1 MESNG
6 QNGHGSNGA
15 SATKNISYIMN
26 TKNWRGPLIFILII
40 SILGVGMIGLQT
52 YIDAP
57 PMTGFK
63 DATGAVVID
72 QNTIERGQEVF
83 HKKALMEYG
92 SFFGDGAQ
100 RGPDYTAEALHW
112 ITVYMND
119 FYIAEIKLKTGKEVD
134 LYEVKQ
140 INEKVKVELKQN
152 AFNKAE
158 NIVSLSSAQSY
169 ALQQLKK
176 HYTDLFID
184 KNTGAG
190 FPPKNYITN
199 REDVADLASFFFWG
213 AWVCVTQRPG
223 SSFSYTHNWP
233 YDPLAGNTPTSPVI
247 LWSVLGLL
255 AFVLAC
261 GIVLYFIGQYNQ
273 LPNKFFK
280 PPKRDLFTLE
290 RVAAFKPTAT
300 QKATFKFFFVAILLF
315 FLQVSSGLFT
325 INDFIN
331 WMSYL
336 GIHITN
342 DLPVTISRSW
352 HLMLSLYWIS
362 TCWIASSIFI
372 LPILAKKE
380 VPGQL
385 RMINTLFV
393 LLFILV
399 GGSLLG
405 MVLGPLGLMGKW
417 WYWLGH
423 QGWEFVDFGKMY
435 QVLLMGIFILW
446 GVIVYR
452 GIKPAFIAGQPWN
465 LPNWIMYSVIGIP
478 LLFLSG
484 FVAKPETNFVIA
496 DFWRWMVIHMWVE
509 AFFEV
514 FITVIVSYLM
524 VLMGLVSRQAA
535 IRVVYFA
542 TILFL
547 GTGLLGI
554 SHNFYWNAKPV
565 ATMALGS
572 VFSTLQFVPL
582 ILLTVEAW
590 RFKNMPKIAVGDVDH
605 KSLQNF
611 GFPEVFKFLVA
622 VNFWNFF
629 GAGVLGIIINLPIM
643 NYFEH
648 GTYLTVNHAHA
659 ALMGVYGNISLAALL
674 FASRLLIK
682 SGRWN
687 DKVVNFSFWSINAGL
702 MLMVVL
708 DLFPAGSIQF
718 KAVVEQGLWFGRS
731 HDFVDYGI
739 FNSLTWMRGI
749 GASVFFFGGVIPLTW
764 FIVSRAN
771 ALKTKAT
778 DIKQMD
784 EAIHEEVDEKLMEEA
799 VM

>member
-119 FYIAEIKLKTGKEVD
+119 FYIAEIKLKTEKEVD

>member
-687 DKVVNFSFWSINAGL
+687 DKIVNFSFWSINAGL